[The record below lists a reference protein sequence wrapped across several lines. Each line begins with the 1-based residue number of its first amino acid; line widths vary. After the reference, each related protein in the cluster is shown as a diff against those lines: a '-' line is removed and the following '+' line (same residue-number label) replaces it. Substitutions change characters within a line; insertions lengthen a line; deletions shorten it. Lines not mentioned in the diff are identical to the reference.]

1 MPQAETPS
9 GEEPANEELAR
20 EDSTGEGPVDG
31 EAGEG
36 IATPPGQNDRDGLH
50 RQPVPHAHAVEDVA
64 GFELDEGIAV
74 PAFRARWQLFLPTI
88 AIAVIY
94 SAAWFYLVNTG
105 KGDYALVRLLVIVM
119 AVGVPLLAAHA
130 FLRYQTIRVQVLPD
144 AVRYHPGWPRDLPI
158 DMPLDL
164 IDRVRV
170 KRGLSGLLF
179 GGGTL
184 VMDLTTGEK
193 AAVADLYDPQGARRT
208 IEQRM
213 SGRQEESPP
222 AGVFEF

>member
-1 MPQAETPS
+1 MPGANALTMQGSEESETD
-9 GEEPANEELAR
+9 AKFAR
-20 EDSTGEGPVDG
+20 
-31 EAGEG
+31 
-36 IATPPGQNDRDGLH
+36 PG
-50 RQPVPHAHAVEDVA
+50 VPHAHKLEDA
-64 GFELDEGIAV
+64 DIFEPDQAEPGTI
-74 PAFRARWQLFLPTI
+74 FRPRWQLFLPTL
-88 AIAVIY
+88 AIAALY
-94 SAAWFYLVNTG
+94 SMAWTWLVLEERG
-105 KGDYALVRLLVIVM
+105 GGALARLFLIVM
-119 AVGVPLLAAHA
+119 AIGVPLLAAHA
-130 FLRYQTIRVQVLPD
+130 FLRYQTIRVQVLND

>member
-1 MPQAETPS
+1 MPEAETRP
-9 GEEPANEELAR
+9 EEDAPPEEELDA
-20 EDSTGEGPVDG
+20 
-31 EAGEG
+31 
-36 IATPPGQNDRDGLH
+36 H
-50 RQPVPHAHAVEDVA
+50 RHDVPHAHAVEDVA
-64 GFELDEGIAV
+64 SFELDEGIAM

-94 SAAWFYLVNTG
+94 SAAWIYLVNAG

-119 AVGVPLLAAHA
+119 AVGVPMLAVHA

-164 IDRVRV
+164 IDQVRV
-170 KRGLSGLLF
+170 KHGLSGLLF

-193 AAVADLYDPQGARRT
+193 AAVADLSNPDRAREA

-213 SGRQEESPP
+213 AERENETPP
-222 AGVFEF
+222 AGTFEF